1 MGSYPPLF
9 REPRVVSIP
18 TECDVAAMS
27 AECLT
32 ILVAEDDPLDAELL
46 KRAMK
51 RAAITGPVHFVKD
64 GDEAIEYLQGHGR
77 FADRI
82 LYPFPSV
89 VLTDLKMP
97 RRTGLELLDWLRKHP
112 ECRVLPA
119 ILMSGSWMPRDV
131 DKAYHFG
138 VNSYF
143 RKPSTLDELT
153 ELMRLLKGY
162 WSRTELPATPPN
174 CE

>member
-1 MGSYPPLF
+1 VTL
-9 REPRVVSIP
+9 
-18 TECDVAAMS
+18 ECDVNAAMPAS
-27 AECLT
+27 LT

-51 RAAITGPVHFVKD
+51 RAGITSSVHFVKD
-64 GDEAIEYLQGHGR
+64 GDEAIEYLKGHGR
-77 FADRI
+77 FADRKR
-82 LYPFPSV
+82 YPFPSV

-112 ECRVLPA
+112 ECHVLPTV
-119 ILMSGSWMPRDV
+119 LMSGSGIPSDV

-153 ELMRLLKGY
+153 ELMGLLNDY
-162 WSRTELPATPPN
+162 WSKTELPELRPS
-174 CE
+174 CD